1 MNAAFKRR
9 ISNKFQ
15 AGSVPRFFCQCK
27 PVAGIRG
34 KGWSKRH
41 TLLYQVTGDAE
52 MRALI
57 GRGHTAIAT
66 RHNDHRASARK
77 IVTELSGLTSWRDR
91 SEQAPGGDA
100 HDI

>member
-41 TLLYQVTGDAE
+41 TLLYQVTGYLLHSA
-52 MRALI
+52 ALPAVTI
-57 GRGHTAIAT
+57 DRAT
-66 RHNDHRASARK
+66 RSYIAMPIKVSAAAW
-77 IVTELSGLTSWRDR
+77 TF
-91 SEQAPGGDA
+91 
-100 HDI
+100 